1 MYTGLVKNESAVRG
15 RTRRAI
21 LAAAPSVLAR
31 NRSATLADIAEA
43 AGVGRSTL
51 HRYFSDREELIK
63 EVVEDSLM
71 VINRSI
77 DEAAL
82 GQGPPVEA
90 LRRLVAAM
98 LDVAHRLMFLWGD
111 PRVLEVFEKS
121 ASNENGAEPAQP
133 VLDLIQRGQAEGV
146 FDPEVS
152 ADWIQNVLWAV
163 VYTGVE
169 QVDKGQI
176 PRHGV
181 YAAVVRTLENGV
193 RTRDHLS

>member
-1 MYTGLVKNESAVRG
+1 MRG

-21 LAAAPSVLAR
+21 LAAAAFVLAR

-51 HRYFSDREELIK
+51 HRYFSDREELINA
-63 EVVEDSLM
+63 VVEDSLT
-71 VINRSI
+71 VISQSI

-82 GQGPPVEA
+82 DQGPPAEA
-90 LRRLVAAM
+90 MRRLVAAM
-98 LDVAHRLMFLWGD
+98 LDVADRLMFLWGD
-111 PRVLEVFEKS
+111 PRVLEAFEKP
-121 ASNENGAEPAQP
+121 ASDEEGAKPTAP
-133 VLDLIQRGQAEGV
+133 VPDLIERGQAEGV

-169 QVDKGQI
+169 QVDKGLI

-181 YAAVVRTLENGV
+181 YATVVRTFENGI
-193 RTRDHLS
+193 RLRDS